1 MNIAAGGAFFLAS
14 FGRLLK
20 NTLFVL
26 PCGAGG
32 FGTVLSLYAILSSTT
47 VVDRFLIEL
56 ELARALFSYR
66 PVCVSRSRS
75 IFLFFCVLPLS
86 VALGHARC
94 GARRGDSARSSPP
107 ESPDRASPE
116 HPAST
121 DTKRAK
127 RDQDIIR
134 STS

>member
-1 MNIAAGGAFFLAS
+1 MLNIAAGGVFFLS
-14 FGRLLK
+14 FFGRLLK

-66 PVCVSRSRS
+66 PVCVSRSLS

-94 GARRGDSARSSPP
+94 GARRRDSAWSRSP
-107 ESPDRASPE
+107 ERASPE

-134 STS
+134 STR